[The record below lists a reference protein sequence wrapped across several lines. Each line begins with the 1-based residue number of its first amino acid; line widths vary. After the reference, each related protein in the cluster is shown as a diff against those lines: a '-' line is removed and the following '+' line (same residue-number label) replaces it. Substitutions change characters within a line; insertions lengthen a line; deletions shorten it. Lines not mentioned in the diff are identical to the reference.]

1 VQVCISLQTD
11 NDASTPPLSFLQA
24 GCTSCCP
31 TNSVKALKAHRK
43 HRKLKPGLFVFYDFR
58 PGNGVGLFSKEKISM
73 GGDKK
78 KVKKK
83 EKWRSIRYKQANN
96 IYSAENKD

>member
-58 PGNGVGLFSKEKISM
+58 PGNRAGLFSKEKIST